1 MASIPSSLETITLER
16 WLVVETIQRTRHLV
30 GYCVQT
36 HRGIVSSPVLSFDR
50 HTCTG
55 ISSGGFRYVLSGD
68 PATDGMDELVRPFSV
83 FDPSVL
89 MAWNVSDEY
98 LPLEML
104 TSHGDSGASHHD

>member
-1 MASIPSSLETITLER
+1 MTSIPSGLNTITLER
-16 WLVVETIQRTRHLV
+16 WLVVETIRRTRHLV
-30 GYCVQT
+30 GYCAQT
-36 HRGIVSSPVLSFDR
+36 HRGMVSSPVLSFDR
-50 HTCTG
+50 HTSTG
-55 ISSGGFRYVLSGD
+55 VTSGGFRYILSGE
-68 PATDGMDELVRPFSV
+68 PAIDGMVELVRPFSV